1 MKPVAGKAEVGIDFP
16 DKAYMGSFG
25 QGAGLDCHVDAGGV
39 TIRLVRSGAEKREV
53 DLHLRH
59 ELFVEIIEEAAQSI
73 AEAKRLDAD
82 RRKALADA
90 ARALLKAV
98 T

>member
-25 QGAGLDCHVDAGGV
+25 QGAGLDCRVDAGGI
-39 TIRLVRSGAEKREV
+39 TIRLVRTGADKREV

-59 ELFVEIIEEAAQSI
+59 ELFVEILEEVAAAITESKPLDGDRRQALAEAA
-73 AEAKRLDAD
+73 
-82 RRKALADA
+82 
-90 ARALLKAV
+90 KAV
-98 T
+98 IKAVG

>member
-25 QGAGLDCHVDAGGV
+25 QGAGLDCHVDASGV

-59 ELFVEIIEEAAQSI
+59 ELFVEIIEEVAASF
-73 AEAKRLDAD
+73 AEGNPLDAD
-82 RRKALADA
+82 RKNALADA
-90 ARALLKAV
+90 ARALLKSIA
-98 T
+98 